1 MVGGSITGVGVVAAR
16 GGAIGAAAV
25 GGGGAASGGAIGMGG
40 GPIAIAV
47 GSPDI
52 ILENIT
58 GSMPGG
64 TGVPAAAAASTI
76 SAGVGS
82 TVPVIQLYPG
92 GPEDV
97 CDPAPIGDPKGSGPL
112 GISGDPKG
120 SGPLG
125 IAIGG
130 GNRPGNP
137 APGGGPAITLGDSV
151 GAGPPTVTGGAMLG
165 VIDIIIS
172 QIEMNPHSHMMW
184 CREF

>member
-1 MVGGSITGVGVVAAR
+1 MVGGSITGVGVVTAN
-16 GGAIGAAAV
+16 GGATGSGTAVAA
-25 GGGGAASGGAIGMGG
+25 GTASGGSIGMGG

-97 CDPAPIGDPKGSGPL
+97 CDPAPIGA
-112 GISGDPKG
+112 PKG

-125 IAIGG
+125 IASGPTI
-130 GNRPGNP
+130 PGNI

-172 QIEMNPHSHMMW
+172 QIEMNPHSHTMW